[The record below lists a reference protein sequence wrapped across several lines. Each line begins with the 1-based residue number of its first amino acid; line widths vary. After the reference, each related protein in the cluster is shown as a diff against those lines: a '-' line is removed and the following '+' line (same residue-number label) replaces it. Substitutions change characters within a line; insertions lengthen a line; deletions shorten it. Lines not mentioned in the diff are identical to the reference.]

1 MGHPVGLSKIALVG
15 KLDLLL
21 PTPVHTDKT
30 RVTVVR
36 GAYVPTRVAIAPE
49 THTDSS
55 ARLSHGHRDL
65 GGVEIG
71 LKRATGARISVLRT
85 VEIPH
90 VPGGFVNPIILIY
103 LVTRITL
110 AIVDTRKNG
119 MSVRHT
125 FRITIEANK
134 LKRGYKARR
143 GV

>member
-1 MGHPVGLSKIALVG
+1 MGHPVGLSKLALG
-15 KLDLLL
+15 GNLELLRTL
-21 PTPVHTDKT
+21 PVHTDKT
-30 RVTVVR
+30 GITVVR

-55 ARLSHGHRDL
+55 ARFGHGHRVL
-65 GGVEIG
+65 GRVEIG
-71 LKRATGARISVLRT
+71 LKRAAGKRISVLRT

-119 MSVRHT
+119 MSVRYSFHI
-125 FRITIEANK
+125 ITIEASK
-134 LKRGYKARR
+134 LK
-143 GV
+143 